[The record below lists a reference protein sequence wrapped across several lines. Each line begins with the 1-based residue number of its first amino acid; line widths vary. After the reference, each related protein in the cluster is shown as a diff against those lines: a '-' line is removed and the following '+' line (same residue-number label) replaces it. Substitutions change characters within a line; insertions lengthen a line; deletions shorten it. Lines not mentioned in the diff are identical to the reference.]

1 MGISLLAKMHLLM
14 RIGQA
19 CIVEAA
25 VPVEEIKTDCSVGE
39 RVMRTWLERRGIR
52 TGHGGEMEAHIKSA
66 LPASHIV
73 RVIRRT
79 DPDFVRLTNCNRWRK
94 PLT

>member
-1 MGISLLAKMHLLM
+1 MY
-14 RIGQA
+14 
-19 CIVEAA
+19 VEAA

-52 TGHGGEMEAHIKSA
+52 TGHGGEMEGHIKSA